1 VSSWARS
8 AGHFRSQ
15 GIDLVGRRA
24 FCGKRRGVARARRG
38 PCYAES
44 GGLARSRVIG
54 SIDDALVVAMK
65 GSPRRLRHPVT
76 VHDDCPHFPTPI
88 AADDKTGVDSTIER
102 ATVPIRPPVDALA
115 TGTWALRTTQPQP
128 FSGLIGLARGSH
140 VCRCDALLA
149 KTHKDSRS
157 GTELGII
164 PIIDSDDSKDRLV
177 LL

>member
-65 GSPRRLRHPVT
+65 GSPRRLRHPAT

-128 FSGLIGLARGSH
+128 FSGLIGLVGACVGPTRFW
-140 VCRCDALLA
+140 RRRTKIPALEQSLA
-149 KTHKDSRS
+149 
-157 GTELGII
+157 LFQ
-164 PIIDSDDSKDRLV
+164 L
-177 LL
+177 